1 MNKLKIEVEEKY
13 SNLRIDKYLTK
24 VKKDFSRNHIQQLI
38 KEGLIEVNG
47 VNEKKSYKVESGD
60 KIIIKEKEPQKL
72 DLEEKEMDL
81 DIIYEDDEIIIINKP
96 VGLLVHPVKGNKSN
110 TLVNALLSH
119 SDKLGNI
126 NGTIR
131 PGIVHR
137 LDKNTSGTIVV
148 AKTQKSLVNLQK
160 QFKQR
165 KTKKIY
171 RTILKGTLPYNS
183 GTIDAPIGRNPK
195 NRTKMAV
202 VKENSKKAVTE
213 FKVLLRSK
221 GYTYVEVSLKT
232 GRTHQIRVHFSNI
245 DYPIIGDKKY
255 GNEDKT
261 DFNLNHHLL
270 HSYQLGFF
278 HPLEENWVEY
288 KADLPQNF
296 QQILSKLKE

>member
-60 KIIIKEKEPQKL
+60 HIIIKEKEPQKL

-296 QQILSKLKE
+296 KQILSKLKE

>member
-1 MNKLKIEVEEKY
+1 MNKIEIKVEEKY
-13 SNLRIDKYLTK
+13 TNLRLDKYLSK
-24 VKKDFSRNHIQQLI
+24 VKEDFSRSHIQQLI
-38 KEGLIEVNG
+38 KEGFIEVNG
-47 VNEKKSYKVESGD
+47 VKEKKSYKVETGD
-60 KIIIKEKEPQKL
+60 HIIIKEKEPQKL
-72 DLEEKEMDL
+72 DLKEKEMDL
-81 DIIYEDDEIIIINKP
+81 DIIYEDDEIILINKP
-96 VGLLVHPVKGNKSN
+96 AGLLVHPVKGNRTN

-119 SDKLGNI
+119 SEKLGNI

-137 LDKNTSGTIVV
+137 LDKNTSGAIVV

-202 VKENSKKAVTE
+202 VKENSKNAVTE
-213 FKVLLRSK
+213 FKVLLRSQ

-232 GRTHQIRVHFSNI
+232 GRTHQIRVHFSHI
-245 DYPIIGDKKY
+245 DYPIIGDQKY
-255 GNEDKT
+255 GSKEKNEFSLT
-261 DFNLNHHLL
+261 HHLL

-278 HPLEENWVEY
+278 HPSHENWVEY
-288 KADLPQNF
+288 NAELPTNF
-296 QQILSKLKE
+296 KQVLSKIKE

>member
-13 SNLRIDKYLTK
+13 SNLRIDKYLSK

-165 KTKKIY
+165 KTKKI
-171 RTILKGTLPYNS
+171 
-183 GTIDAPIGRNPK
+183 
-195 NRTKMAV
+195 
-202 VKENSKKAVTE
+202 
-213 FKVLLRSK
+213 
-221 GYTYVEVSLKT
+221 
-232 GRTHQIRVHFSNI
+232 
-245 DYPIIGDKKY
+245 
-255 GNEDKT
+255 
-261 DFNLNHHLL
+261 
-270 HSYQLGFF
+270 
-278 HPLEENWVEY
+278 
-288 KADLPQNF
+288 
-296 QQILSKLKE
+296 

>member
-13 SNLRIDKYLTK
+13 SNLRIDKYLSK

-60 KIIIKEKEPQKL
+60 HIIIKEKEPQKL

-137 LDKNTSGTIVV
+137 LDKNTSGAIVV

-165 KTKKIY
+165 KTEKIY

-296 QQILSKLKE
+296 KQILSKLKE